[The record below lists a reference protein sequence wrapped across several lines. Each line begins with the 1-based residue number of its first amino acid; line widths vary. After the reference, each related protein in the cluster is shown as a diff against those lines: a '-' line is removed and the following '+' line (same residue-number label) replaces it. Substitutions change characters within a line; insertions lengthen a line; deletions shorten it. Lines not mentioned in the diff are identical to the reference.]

1 MTETHSQKLSFF
13 HPISLLATWF
23 GAGKI
28 PFAPGTM
35 GTLVALPFA
44 YLIHIYGGEQMLL
57 VASLVLFLLGV
68 WVSERYMTANNTED
82 DPGEIVIDEVA
93 AVWLLMAALPATLNG
108 YIFGFLL
115 FRVFDIWKPW
125 PVSICDRGGLGGFGV
140 MIDDLA
146 AAIYPVVLIG
156 IFAMISGVFGLTF
169 LSDLY
174 AFLGQNGL

>member
-1 MTETHSQKLSFF
+1 MTDTKLHFF

-35 GTLVALPFA
+35 GTLAALPFA
-44 YLIHIYGGEQMLL
+44 YLIHIYGSEQMLL
-57 VASLVLFLLGV
+57 VAALVLFLLGV
-68 WVSERYMTANNTED
+68 WISERYMNANNTQD

-93 AVWLLMAALPATLNG
+93 GVWLLLVALPATING

-115 FRVFDIWKPW
+115 FRIFDIWKPW
-125 PVSICDRGGLGGFGV
+125 PVSVCDRGGLGGFGV

-169 LSDLY
+169 LSDFY
-174 AFLGQNGL
+174 AFLGQNGF

>member
-1 MTETHSQKLSFF
+1 MTEINTQKLSFF

-35 GTLVALPFA
+35 GTLAALPFA
-44 YLIHIYGGEQMLL
+44 YLIHVYGGEQMLL
-57 VASLVLFLLGV
+57 VASLMLFLLGV
-68 WVSERYMTANNTED
+68 WVSERYMKANNTED

-93 AVWLLMAALPATLNG
+93 AVWLLLVALPVTLNG

-125 PVSICDRGGLGGFGV
+125 PVSVCDRGGLGGFGV

-156 IFAMISGVFGLTF
+156 IIAMISGAFGFTF
-169 LSDLY
+169 LSDFY
-174 AFLGQNGL
+174 SFLGKNGF